1 MGIKVTLRMKP
12 ISKDRQALY
21 LDFWPSVIDIK
32 TGKPTRRM
40 FLNKYI
46 FNEFVYETEK
56 KIDSKGNTFTKI
68 QIVKDKKGRDIK
80 AKLTPEQLKHN
91 EQAKRIAESIRWQ
104 KENEL
109 NKPEIYNELEREQLR
124 LKEIGEMDFID
135 YFKKLAD
142 KRTGSNRDLWLIA
155 IKYFETFL
163 NRPLK
168 FSDISVPLCNDYRDY
183 LTGADSIHRK
193 ESKIS
198 INTAVSY
205 FNKLKATLKQ
215 AYKDGLLQIDI
226 NAQVD
231 SIKPEESLREFL
243 TLDELNKLVVTEC
256 EDQTLK
262 KAALFSALTGLRHS
276 DIRNLK
282 WGEIRHNDESGYS
295 IRFRQ
300 QKTDGDELLPVSEQ
314 AIQLLGV
321 PGASFE
327 HVFPD
332 LEYSAYKNDILDTWI
347 KSAGINRHIR
357 FHSFRHTNATLLL
370 SAGTDIYTVSKMLG
384 HKSIKT
390 TQIYAKVLDQAKR
403 EAAGKIKINI

>member
-1 MGIKVTLRMKP
+1 MKP
-12 ISKDRQALY
+12 INKDRQALY
-21 LDFWPSVIDIK
+21 LDFWPAVTDIK

-46 FNEFVYETEK
+46 FNEFVYETVK
-56 KIDSKGNTFTKI
+56 KTDSKGNEFTKI
-68 QIVKDKKGRDIK
+68 QIAKDKKGRDVK
-80 AKLTPEQLKHN
+80 AKLTTEQLKHN

-104 KENEL
+104 KENEV

-124 LKEIGEMDFID
+124 LKEIGEMDFIA

-142 KRTGSNRDLWLIA
+142 KRSGSNRDLWMIA
-155 IKYFETFL
+155 IKYFENYL
-163 NRPLK
+163 NKPLK
-168 FSDISVPLCNDYRDY
+168 FSDVSVVLCNDYRDY
-183 LTGADSIHRK
+183 LNGADSIHRK

-198 INTAVSY
+198 TNTAVSY

-215 AYKDGLLQIDI
+215 AYKDGLLQADI

-243 TLDELNKLVVTEC
+243 TLEELNKLVITEC
-256 EDQTLK
+256 DDKTLK
-262 KAALFSALTGLRHS
+262 KAAIFSALTGLRHS

-282 WGEIRHNDESGYS
+282 WGEIRHDNESGYS

-300 QKTDGDELLPVSEQ
+300 QKTDGDELLPISEQ
-314 AIQLLGV
+314 AIKLLGV
-321 PGASFE
+321 PGDPLE

-332 LEYSAYKNDILDTWI
+332 LEYSAYKNDILDDWI
-347 KSAGINRHIR
+347 KAAGIKRHIR

-384 HKSIKT
+384 HKSVKT

>member
-21 LDFWPSVIDIK
+21 LDFYPAVTDIN
-32 TGKPTRRM
+32 TGKTTRRY

-46 FNEFVYETEK
+46 FNEFVYETVK
-56 KIDSKGNTFTKI
+56 KP
-68 QIVKDKKGRDIK
+68 DKKGKEITKVQIAKDKNGNNKK
-80 AKLTPEQLKHN
+80 AKLTPEQLSHN

-124 LKEIGEMDFID
+124 INEIGKMDFIA

-155 IKYFETFL
+155 IKYFETYL
-163 NRPLK
+163 NKPLK
-168 FSDISVPLCNDYRDY
+168 FSDISVPLCNDYRNY
-183 LTGADSIHRK
+183 LTGAESIHRK

-198 INTAVSY
+198 TNTAVSY

-215 AYKDGLLQIDI
+215 AYKEGLLQTDI

-243 TLDELNKLVVTEC
+243 TLDELNKLVATEC
-256 EDQTLK
+256 EDKTLK
-262 KAALFSALTGLRHS
+262 KAALFSGLTGLRHS
-276 DIRNLK
+276 DIRKLT
-282 WGEIRHNDESGYS
+282 WGEIRHDNENGYS

-300 QKTDGDELLPVSEQ
+300 QKTDGDELLPGSEQ

-321 PGASFE
+321 PGDPSKC
-327 HVFPD
+327 VFPD
-332 LEYSAYKNDILDTWI
+332 LEYSAYKNDILDAWI

-403 EAAGKIKINI
+403 EAAGRIKLNF